1 MKELMSKQTMDG
13 MIAAVIRNSRGK
25 VPHEISSAIMDII
38 WPEFTHLA
46 FELDALEREHTVV

>member
-1 MKELMSKQTMDG
+1 MSKQTMDG